1 MISHL
6 PGKVGRM
13 ACSKKQVRERGV
25 MKPSESVVSIAAIA
39 VMALPSQAAAQ
50 KAAAAASREPST
62 VEVKQA
68 PLNSG
73 FEDIVV
79 TARRTEDRLQSVPV
93 SVVAFTQER
102 LRAANVSST
111 EDLLVRKPGVFLM
124 GSSACVNTVFNSR
137 GKSKANEGN
146 RQPTGITNLAD

>member
-73 FEDIVV
+73 FEDIEIGEN
-79 TARRTEDRLQSVPV
+79 TSELPSLMRISYPV
-93 SVVAFTQER
+93 FCLKQKHTQNH
-102 LRAANVSST
+102 A
-111 EDLLVRKPGVFLM
+111 
-124 GSSACVNTVFNSR
+124 
-137 GKSKANEGN
+137 
-146 RQPTGITNLAD
+146 